1 MKVAL
6 RFTPLHGNYTYIYL
20 EDGKMAKADKS
31 VLKFWKDGD
40 IGQLLQN
47 NKTVF
52 VPYAEEIEVIDFK
65 PIYRTNQN
73 GPSDQHAGSGSPT
86 VVAEV
91 PSSESANEQGV

>member
-20 EDGKMAKADKS
+20 EDGKIAKADKS

-40 IGQLLQN
+40 IGQLLQKN

-65 PIYRTNQN
+65 QISRTNQN
-73 GPSDQHAGSGSPT
+73 GPSDQHVGSGSPSL
-86 VVAEV
+86 VEEV
-91 PSSESANEQGV
+91 PSSESPNE